1 MVGKSDTKSS
11 RIFHQSYVKCCKL
24 QNLTPLNTLIPSAN
38 GKVLDFCVDR
48 IKYPEWP
55 PILNALSCD
64 LSLHAVAIRCRQ
76 QVKTVL
82 EQIDCQRLAKTVN
95 KRAVILTKFML
106 SNLVEAVAQLL
117 ADTTL
122 LHTLILEGLP
132 LRIPYLNPISEILQS
147 NNSLSH
153 LALPRCL
160 IGDAGC
166 LAICKAVRC
175 LPNILSLDLSGC
187 ELTPLGASYIAD
199 LIKYQKLNRYS
210 ENWVH
215 TLRYRLPELDAMAGL
230 RRISL
235 CGNPLG
241 DAGAS
246 ALLSVLADDL
256 WIKAMDLQN
265 CEASESTATAAL
277 LALQSNTT
285 MVVLDLRHNN
295 ICGDSLAKV
304 RAALRKNETAGVGEQ
319 YTWLSSVSMCS
330 GDGFRLVKPIAS
342 RNGVSKD
349 QMGLNQK
356 SAPMKHTSNKTTIN
370 KREKDYTEVLEQ
382 QLQEEVSH
390 RQQLEELNSQLVQQM
405 KQLQQQQL
413 RRWRD
418 AESFGS
424 EQSLEASSRSGSSG
438 SSCSVPIDQS
448 TLSYIQQAFRDIY
461 AFIKN
466 NQCAGNCEH
475 EPKERIAEIPESDEE
490 PEQRASIIPKKAHST
505 HMKMPELVKVEK
517 ITKSAHLLGHIQHI
531 RETMHMVTKPEMIEK
546 QMGDTNNNH
555 IEEQYIDEL
564 QEMNSPIK
572 SKKGSTI
579 SRNSRSSGSLVSDS
593 SDTLV
598 SSRHGRRAHSPYRAH
613 TPRRTHSP
621 RRAHTAQRV
630 HSPRRAHT
638 PQRVHS
644 PRRARHTPRDEPPSP
659 TRALN
664 PREAL
669 YSSSDDSS

>member
-1 MVGKSDTKSS
+1 MVGKGETKNS

-24 QNLTPLNTLIPSAN
+24 QNLTPLNNVIPSAN

-48 IKYPEWP
+48 IKYVEWP

-64 LSLHAVAIRCRQ
+64 LSLHSVAIRCRQ

-82 EQIDCQRLAKTVN
+82 EQIDCERLAKTVN

-132 LRIPYLNPISEILQS
+132 LRIPYLNPISEVLTS

-166 LAICKAVRC
+166 MAVCKAVRC
-175 LPNILSLDLSGC
+175 LPNILTLDLSGC

-199 LIKYQKLNRYS
+199 LIKYQKINRYS

-215 TLRYRLPELDAMAGL
+215 TLRYRMPELDAMAGL

-246 ALLSVLADDL
+246 ALLSVIADDL
-256 WIKAMDLQN
+256 WIKAMDLQS
-265 CEASESTATAAL
+265 CEATESTAAAAL

-285 MVVLDLRHNN
+285 LVVLDLRHNS
-295 ICGDSLAKV
+295 ICGESLAKV
-304 RAALRKNETAGVGEQ
+304 RAAVRKNETGVGEQ
-319 YTWLSSVSMCS
+319 YSWLGSTSMCS
-330 GDGFRLVKPIAS
+330 GDGIRVIKPMSS

-349 QMGLNQK
+349 RAALNQK
-356 SAPMKHTSNKTTIN
+356 IAPMKHTINKTTVN
-370 KREKDYTEVLEQ
+370 KREKDYAEVLEQ
-382 QLQEEVSH
+382 QLQDEVAH
-390 RQQLEELNSQLVQQM
+390 RQQLEELNSQLVEQM

-413 RRWRD
+413 RRWQD

-475 EPKERIAEIPESDEE
+475 EPKEHITEIPESDEE
-490 PEQRASIIPKKAHST
+490 RSEDRASIIPKKAQST
-505 HMKMPELVKVEK
+505 HVKLTELVKVEK
-517 ITKSAHLLGHIQHI
+517 MTKSAHLLGHIQHI
-531 RETMHMVTKPEMIEK
+531 RETMQIVTKPEMIEK
-546 QMGDTNNNH
+546 QMGDTKNIH
-555 IEEQYIDEL
+555 KEEQYLDEL
-564 QEMNSPIK
+564 QEMNSCTTK
-572 SKKGSTI
+572 SRKDSMI

-598 SSRHGRRAHSPYRAH
+598 SSHNLRARASPHRAHSPRH
-613 TPRRTHSP
+613 KRSP
-621 RRAHTAQRV
+621 RRV
-630 HSPRRAHT
+630 
-638 PQRVHS
+638 
-644 PRRARHTPRDEPPSP
+644 RHTPRDAPSP
-659 TRALN
+659 PRALN

>member
-1 MVGKSDTKSS
+1 MVGKSDAINS

-24 QNLTPLNTLIPSAN
+24 QNLTPLNNLIPSAN
-38 GKVLDFCVDR
+38 GKLLDFCVDR

-64 LSLHAVAIRCRQ
+64 LSLHSVAIRCRQ

-82 EQIDCQRLAKTVN
+82 EQIDCERLAKTVN

-122 LHTLILEGLP
+122 LNSLTLEGLP
-132 LRIPYLNPISEILQS
+132 LRIPYLNPLSEVLLS
-147 NNSLSH
+147 NSSLSH

-175 LPNILSLDLSGC
+175 LPNILTLDLSGC
-187 ELTPLGASYIAD
+187 ELSPLGASYIAD
-199 LIKYQKLNRYS
+199 LIKYQKINRYS

-256 WIKAMDLQN
+256 WIKAVDLQN
-265 CEASESTATAAL
+265 CEASESTASAAL
-277 LALQSNTT
+277 FALQSNTT
-285 MVVLDLRHNN
+285 LVVLDLRHNS
-295 ICGDSLAKV
+295 ICGESLAKV
-304 RAALRKNETAGVGEQ
+304 RAALRKNETGVGEQ

-330 GDGFRLVKPIAS
+330 GDGFRVTKPIAS

-349 QMGLNQK
+349 RMGLNQK

-370 KREKDYTEVLEQ
+370 KREKDYTDILEQ

-390 RQQLEELNSQLVQQM
+390 RQQLEELNSQLVEQM

-424 EQSLEASSRSGSSG
+424 EQSLEATSRSGSSG

-466 NQCAGNCEH
+466 NQCTGNCEH

-490 PEQRASIIPKKAHST
+490 PDRASIVPKKAQST
-505 HMKMPELVKVEK
+505 HVKMTELVKVEK

-531 RETMHMVTKPEMIEK
+531 RETMQMVTKPEMIEK
-546 QMGDTNNNH
+546 QMGDTKNIHN
-555 IEEQYIDEL
+555 EEQQYLDVL
-564 QEMNSPIK
+564 QEMNSSTK
-572 SKKGSTI
+572 SKKGSII

-598 SSRHGRRAHSPYRAH
+598 SSRHGQRA
-613 TPRRTHSP
+613 
-621 RRAHTAQRV
+621 
-630 HSPRRAHT
+630 
-638 PQRVHS
+638 
-644 PRRARHTPRDEPPSP
+644 PPSP
-659 TRALN
+659 PPALN

-669 YSSSDDSS
+669 YSSDDSS